1 MNWHFLLHSRRP
13 GEESDSDYFRDS
25 SSDGSSD
32 SEHERRCLNYS
43 REQRMYHSQASE
55 SSLSIDGLSL
65 RDSNATFQE
74 GFSSDEGESGSSQ
87 GTLLFEYLADD
98 QPYSREPLADKVG
111 LFFKKL
117 ISKMVGLFLPLPQS
131 SHLLFLSLIGN
142 G

>member
-1 MNWHFLLHSRRP
+1 
-13 GEESDSDYFRDS
+13 
-25 SSDGSSD
+25 
-32 SEHERRCLNYS
+32 
-43 REQRMYHSQASE
+43 MYHSQASE

-111 LFFKKL
+111 LFLKKL